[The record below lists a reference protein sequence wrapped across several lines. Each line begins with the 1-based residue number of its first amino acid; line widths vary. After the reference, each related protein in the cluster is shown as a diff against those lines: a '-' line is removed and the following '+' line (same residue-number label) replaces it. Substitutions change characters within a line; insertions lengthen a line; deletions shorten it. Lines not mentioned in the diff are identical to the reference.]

1 MRNRPVALSYLGI
14 RSSVLVGR
22 DDTVF
27 GTRTGAA
34 RSLIDMQTGGAK
46 AVGKTG
52 AVRPGEGNGAVSKSW
67 KPAETW
73 HPKPLGNASNSSK
86 VCAYFLHLSMLGTL

>member
-1 MRNRPVALSYLGI
+1 MFGI
-14 RSSVLVGR
+14 
-22 DDTVF
+22 
-27 GTRTGAA
+27 RTGAA

-52 AVRPGEGNGAVSKSW
+52 AVRSGEGNGAVSNSW

-73 HPKPLGNASNSSK
+73 HPKTLGNASESTK
-86 VCAYFLHLSMLGTL
+86 VCACSSSSEHAGDTCGKRERQAAN